1 MTNAY
6 TESANGL
13 AKDYEQGGPRLCV
26 RRHPCRVLYGPD
38 PVDPT
43 EFVQC
48 EHCGIRFAAGMLV
61 SQEPVTIGRGSKK
74 QSKTLCPNCYVFHT
88 RLGAHSHTHSP
99 HDSGLRLVSLNLAH
113 ADAINIEPATSE
125 ITR

>member
-1 MTNAY
+1 MG
-6 TESANGL
+6 SASSVPGCSMARN
-13 AKDYEQGGPRLCV
+13 R
-26 RRHPCRVLYGPD
+26 
-38 PVDPT
+38 VDPT

-61 SQEPVTIGRGSKK
+61 SQEPVMIGRGRKK

>member
-1 MTNAY
+1 VTNAY

-61 SQEPVTIGRGSKK
+61 SQVRAARTDRELSCASMRVIDR
-74 QSKTLCPNCYVFHT
+74 
-88 RLGAHSHTHSP
+88 
-99 HDSGLRLVSLNLAH
+99 
-113 ADAINIEPATSE
+113 
-125 ITR
+125 